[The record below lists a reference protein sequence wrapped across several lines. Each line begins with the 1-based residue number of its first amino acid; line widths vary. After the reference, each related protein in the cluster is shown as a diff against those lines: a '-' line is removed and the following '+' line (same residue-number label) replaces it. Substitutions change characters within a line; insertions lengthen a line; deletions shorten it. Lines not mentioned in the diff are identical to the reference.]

1 MTTTQ
6 IIVIIVIGIIAIGS
20 LVTMCVAL
28 NNHFMWFVSK
38 EEKRKAHWKER
49 NYGQPKI
56 LTPKDKLWNRCS
68 ICGRFVAFKEIE
80 NGEAVVEY
88 TPDTEV
94 TIEQTNVYHK
104 SCLADL
110 HITNKKF
117 NQTLN
122 TKENDNTI

>member
-20 LVTMCVAL
+20 LVTMCIAL

-38 EEKRKAHWKER
+38 EEKREDAHWKASS
-49 NYGQPKI
+49 YKVPK
-56 LTPKDKLWNRCS
+56 PYKNKLWNRCS

-88 TPDTEV
+88 TPDTET

-117 NQTLN
+117 NETLN
-122 TKENDNTI
+122 TRENENKI